1 MTSCCCMTMW
11 CLWFLSEN
19 PLPLVVSGL
28 IKREK
33 KQNDEQKNHRVEA
46 RAHKPVGGVQ
56 AAAPEAVALVAF

>member
-1 MTSCCCMTMW
+1 MTMW

-46 RAHKPVGGVQ
+46 SAHKPVGGVQ

>member
-1 MTSCCCMTMW
+1 MSMW

-28 IKREK
+28 QKKRK
-33 KQNDEQKNHRVEA
+33 KQDDERKNHRVEA

-56 AAAPEAVALVAF
+56 VAAPKAVALVAF